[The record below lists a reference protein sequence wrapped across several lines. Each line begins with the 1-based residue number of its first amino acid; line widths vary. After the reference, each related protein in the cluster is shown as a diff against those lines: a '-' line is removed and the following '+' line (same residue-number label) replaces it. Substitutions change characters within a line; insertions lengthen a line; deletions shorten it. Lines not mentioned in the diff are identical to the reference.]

1 MRIRIWVLDPNT
13 GSNTESMIMD
23 PNTGSVIMDPNNES
37 VIIDTGSV
45 IIDFNSG
52 SVIMDPWSM
61 IWILDQRTGSV
72 IMDPNP
78 SIGSVMINTN
88 TGSAIMDPWSMIRI
102 LDVSSVIMDPSIRS
116 KDWIHDPG
124 PVLWKNGTG
133 SSSWIY
139 MRYCLSPQKNSK
151 LLFSSFFA
159 NSYLRNLILQELFT
173 RIE

>member
-1 MRIRIWVLDPNT
+1 MPMHVLKYQVISISAYDPFNRMRIRIWVLDPNT
-13 GSNTESMIMD
+13 GSNTESM
-23 PNTGSVIMDPNNES
+23 
-37 VIIDTGSV
+37 
-45 IIDFNSG
+45 
-52 SVIMDPWSM
+52 IMDPWSM

-139 MRYCLSPQKNSK
+139 MRYCLSPQKNLK

>member
-1 MRIRIWVLDPNT
+1 MRIRIGVLDPNT
-13 GSNTESMIMD
+13 GSNTESVIMD
-23 PNTGSVIMDPNNES
+23 PNTGSVIMDTN
-37 VIIDTGSV
+37 TGSV
-45 IIDFNSG
+45 IIDLNSG
-52 SVIMDPWSM
+52 SIIMDPWLM

-124 PVLWKNGTG
+124 PVLWKNGTR
-133 SSSWIY
+133 SSSCIY
-139 MRYCLSPQKNSK
+139 MRYCLPPQK
-151 LLFSSFFA
+151 F
-159 NSYLRNLILQELFT
+159 
-173 RIE
+173 